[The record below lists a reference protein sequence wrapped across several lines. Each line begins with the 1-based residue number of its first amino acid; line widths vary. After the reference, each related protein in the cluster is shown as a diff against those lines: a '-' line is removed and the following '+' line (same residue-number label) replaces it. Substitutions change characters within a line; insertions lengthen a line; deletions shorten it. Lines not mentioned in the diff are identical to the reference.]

1 VKKAEREEEDA
12 TKHVTEW
19 SDAVSTVKRVLKR
32 VRKITEWFWAFKCSW
47 SIVAYCGAAAGK
59 DCVELLAHVAKAELV
74 TTSDDAPRPDH
85 VLCPELAVN
94 ITWLAQRWDAT
105 DAFAV
110 DRSAASCHTPRRNE
124 PIQTALDNAVRL
136 CAWAASVQA
145 YLENMYTSLDAA
157 HQLKELKTL
166 DLSALSGAGVF
177 VPVTPLLLAADDDAA
192 AKRALLLPA
201 AERAA
206 FAAEQKRS
214 VDAKVAALKKAF
226 GATASQLVTV
236 AEATAI
242 VTAQLTQALAQRFVD
257 CVNYVEFLL
266 EQQLVAAVG
275 KVVQPKDFAEY
286 MQFHARRLFKA
297 EFAPKPFVY
306 AIRRPDHCPEGELTI
321 DADVGGG
328 ALAQPLHT
336 LVASS
341 AAKQPWFFALG
352 AASRCAFYGARHLHG
367 GVLHKFANEADCTLT
382 LTARARQFSSFILLV
397 GKIASADT
405 FEPTHAMIVQNKDDV
420 IVPLQLETIPSAKA
434 FKEAI
439 ESMSPEQQRFAKM
452 FRAMQLEST
461 LFAVCIVQIKPQLE
475 KLLNLPYDALTK
487 ELQLTQDLMD
497 IFIQYQVPSDL
508 LAYDGKASAAVDEK
522 IAAVKAQVQSVRD
535 MIDRAKNTQL
545 ETVQEEANFAIAV
558 DETRYKEMSSSEY
571 EDDCDEEEECC
582 NDADDY
588 GSMQKMSAGLYDM
601 EREEMPRMAMAE
613 MAEESVMRAPTRERM
628 VLAAAPKAAAKI
640 SEPPAPKKP
649 EVDKK
654 PEPAKKADD
663 KKPEQKKP
671 DGAADGDDAANDNDG
686 DEPAAEAVDFTKV
699 PSLLDERF
707 GTLTNDGAVCATK
720 ISVANEWRRKFQR
733 SLLAKQQEET
743 LDADGLATHKNKCF
757 DLLDSLTKSGGL
769 AIELAELHCVI
780 LSTHCFVKSAL
791 HTITRDNINPIE
803 KVEATQLIVAAALHG
818 CSARA
823 LVREAQLERV
833 ATYSPNL
840 FEKERSGDSSSKK
853 QKKKKTK
860 SSDK

>member
-1 VKKAEREEEDA
+1 
-12 TKHVTEW
+12 
-19 SDAVSTVKRVLKR
+19 
-32 VRKITEWFWAFKCSW
+32 
-47 SIVAYCGAAAGK
+47 
-59 DCVELLAHVAKAELV
+59 
-74 TTSDDAPRPDH
+74 
-85 VLCPELAVN
+85 
-94 ITWLAQRWDAT
+94 
-105 DAFAV
+105 
-110 DRSAASCHTPRRNE
+110 
-124 PIQTALDNAVRL
+124 
-136 CAWAASVQA
+136 
-145 YLENMYTSLDAA
+145 
-157 HQLKELKTL
+157 
-166 DLSALSGAGVF
+166 
-177 VPVTPLLLAADDDAA
+177 
-192 AKRALLLPA
+192 
-201 AERAA
+201 
-206 FAAEQKRS
+206 
-214 VDAKVAALKKAF
+214 
-226 GATASQLVTV
+226 
-236 AEATAI
+236 
-242 VTAQLTQALAQRFVD
+242 
-257 CVNYVEFLL
+257 
-266 EQQLVAAVG
+266 
-275 KVVQPKDFAEY
+275 
-286 MQFHARRLFKA
+286 
-297 EFAPKPFVY
+297 
-306 AIRRPDHCPEGELTI
+306 
-321 DADVGGG
+321 
-328 ALAQPLHT
+328 
-336 LVASS
+336 
-341 AAKQPWFFALG
+341 
-352 AASRCAFYGARHLHG
+352 
-367 GVLHKFANEADCTLT
+367 
-382 LTARARQFSSFILLV
+382 
-397 GKIASADT
+397 
-405 FEPTHAMIVQNKDDV
+405 MIVQNKDDV

-545 ETVQEEANFAIAV
+545 ETVQQEANFAIATNEV
-558 DETRYKEMSSSEY
+558 SLSYSEY
-571 EDDCDEEEECC
+571 EDDDCDEEECC
-582 NDADDY
+582 DDGDY
-588 GSMQKMSAGLYDM
+588 GSIQKMSAYDNSSEMM
-601 EREEMPRMAMAE
+601 EREEMPRMAM
-613 MAEESVMRAPTRERM
+613 MAEESVIRAPAIERA
-628 VLAAAPKAAAKI
+628 VLAAPKAAAKI

-671 DGAADGDDAANDNDG
+671 DGAEDGGGDDAANDGDG

-720 ISVANEWRRKFQR
+720 ITVANEWRRKFQR

-840 FEKERSGDSSSKK
+840 FEKERSGDSGNSSKK
-853 QKKKKTK
+853 KKKKTK
-860 SSDK
+860 SDK